1 MTKEAL
7 SPLGIS
13 LLRIDRV
20 WPNNY
25 NANIMDDE
33 KFASLLEDFK
43 QQRPVEP
50 IIVRDMKDH
59 YEIIDGFHRWK
70 AARQAGLALIKAEIR
85 TMTDDEARIYNYK
98 VNRVKSTIDPIKEA
112 RLFASELQKGLTQE
126 QVAEKYGVA
135 RTQVATRLSLLDIDD
150 VELQAF
156 QAVITPTPTPSPSQS
171 SNMDNTK
178 SDESANVTRVTKSIY
193 RPTASQLEV
202 LASVPKEAR
211 DKFLG
216 RVQEAVRARSEPPSV
231 KELEVIARR
240 VKEEHESGE
249 DLRRLLEQ
257 ASFKSC
263 PICGEAPQGVLP
275 DIKDSVYCRK
285 FHTWNVLTGRSPFG
299 TETGNGGEGEKDK
312 EQGSSSFRLKAEKEV
327 LEGLLVNRVRAL
339 FPKLEGFM
347 EFSVAGFPR
356 GSLERSYQIVLEIG
370 EDQVTYLE
378 DLGAGGKRVQFS
390 IERKDYKT
398 GERTKVN
405 CGSPDKV
412 PEVQKF
418 LQELSSQALQDEK
431 PIRSMAEQSLRQ
443 ALLDPEEGETLAESL
458 DEDPEEEPEDKGFDV
473 DESEEEEA

>member
-50 IIVRDMKDH
+50 IIVRDMKDQ

-85 TMTDDEARIYNYK
+85 TMTDDEARVYNYK
-98 VNRVKSTIDPIKEA
+98 VNRVRGTIDPIKEA

-126 QVAEKYGVA
+126 QVAAKYGISQQ
-135 RTQVATRLSLLDIDD
+135 QVSERIRLLDIDD

-156 QAVITPTPTPSPSQS
+156 QAVMTPTPTPTPSPNQS
-171 SNMDNTK
+171 SNVDNTK
-178 SDESANVTRVTKSIY
+178 GDERDFTTRVVKSIY

-202 LASVPKEAR
+202 LASVPKPVRENFLLEAQ
-211 DKFLG
+211 KQTKLFG
-216 RVQEAVRARSEPPSV
+216 EPPSV
-231 KELEVIARR
+231 KVLDRIAEQ
-240 VKEEHESGE
+240 VKEDYEKKK
-249 DLRRLLEQ
+249 DLSKALEQ
-257 ASFKSC
+257 ANFKTC
-263 PICGEAPQGVLP
+263 PICGQPPVERVFVFDNSVRCAAWHAWDLGTGKDPLGSRKGESTKQG
-275 DIKDSVYCRK
+275 
-285 FHTWNVLTGRSPFG
+285 
-299 TETGNGGEGEKDK
+299 EEEKP
-312 EQGSSSFRLKAEKEV
+312 SAVFRLKAEKEV

-443 ALLDPEEGETLAESL
+443 ALLDPEEGETLTGPL
-458 DEDPEEEPEDKGFDV
+458 DEEPEDKGFDV

>member
-1 MTKEAL
+1 VTDTKNKATQ
-7 SPLGIS
+7 PQPPAIS

-25 NANIMDDE
+25 NANIMDEE
-33 KFASLLEDFK
+33 KFAALLEDFK
-43 QQRPVEP
+43 QQRPVKP

-59 YEIIDGFHRWK
+59 YEIVDGFHRWK

-85 TMTDDEARIYNYK
+85 TMTDDEARVYNYK
-98 VNRVKSTIDPIKEA
+98 VNRVRGTIDPIKEA

-126 QVAEKYGVA
+126 QVAEKYGVD
-135 RTQVATRLSLLDIDD
+135 RTVVTHRLSLLDIDD

-156 QAVITPTPTPSPSQS
+156 QAVMTPTPTPSPSQS
-171 SNMDNTK
+171 PNVDNTK
-178 SDESANVTRVTKSIY
+178 GDESTNVPRGTKSIY

-249 DLRRLLEQ
+249 DLKRLLEQ
-257 ASFKSC
+257 ASFKAC

-299 TETGNGGEGEKDK
+299 TEEGNGGEGEKAK

-356 GSLERSYQIVLEIG
+356 GSVERSYQIVLEIG

-405 CGSPDKV
+405 CGSPEDV
-412 PEVQKF
+412 PEVKRF
-418 LQELSSQALQDEK
+418 LQAISGLLPEETPSLSTSTEKGSRAQTEEGGARADEG
-431 PIRSMAEQSLRQ
+431 LRGSYS
-443 ALLDPEEGETLAESL
+443 EGETRC
-458 DEDPEEEPEDKGFDV
+458 V
-473 DESEEEEA
+473 DNREN